1 MPLRR
6 ALILALLAWTLS
18 LRAAHAQ
25 CEWQW
30 RNYDAA
36 PSNTVRGFYPWD
48 VDGDGASELF
58 VGGNFSEIGGV
69 TVKGL
74 AVWDGVEFSG
84 FADAPFLSVHDVIE
98 FRRELYCLGNNLLH
112 RWTGTE
118 WEYIEGAPLPIYGL
132 LVHDDNLIVHGPL
145 TRCIKRW
152 DGQFWYD
159 YGSGMSDGYLGDDP
173 VVDDVAIYNGELYA
187 CGNFNVADG
196 QFCTTVVRWDGTTW
210 QSLEGGPEP
219 STNALHVID
228 GLLYAGGSSSSPWHH
243 PLCYWNGTEWALVQ
257 GLDGSVT
264 ELGEFNGQL
273 VLVGNFD
280 EPFESVAFWDGQS
293 FSGLGRGICED
304 GLGDTAPFAIAEY
317 NGDLLIG
324 GSFSQVDRLPIK
336 NFGIWTYAPDG
347 DANGDLKVD
356 LSDLGIVLRSFSTCN
371 GNPLYDPAA
380 GRLGDSGNFNCVDL
394 EDLGEVLASWGASCE

>member
-1 MPLRR
+1 MSPAR
-6 ALILALLAWTLS
+6 AFSIAVSLVALATPAL
-18 LRAAHAQ
+18 AQ

-30 RNYDAA
+30 RNFDAEA
-36 PSNTVRGFYPWD
+36 SSTVRTFRPWD
-48 VDGDGASELF
+48 VDGDGVSELF
-58 VGGNFSEIGGV
+58 VGGSFSEIGGV
-69 TVKGL
+69 SVNGL
-74 AVWDGVEFSG
+74 AVWDGVEFSE
-84 FADAPFLSVHDVIE
+84 FADALFLSVHDLVE
-98 FRRELYCLGNNLLH
+98 FRGELFCVGNSSLY

-118 WEYIEGAPLPIYGL
+118 WEYIESAPFPISGL
-132 LVHDDNLIVHGPL
+132 LVHDDNLIVHGSL
-145 TRCIKRW
+145 TRCIRRW
-152 DGQFWYD
+152 
-159 YGSGMSDGYLGDDP
+159 
-173 VVDDVAIYNGELYA
+173 
-187 CGNFNVADG
+187 
-196 QFCTTVVRWDGTTW
+196 
-210 QSLEGGPEP
+210 
-219 STNALHVID
+219 
-228 GLLYAGGSSSSPWHH
+228 
-243 PLCYWNGTEWALVQ
+243 
-257 GLDGSVT
+257 DGSVT

-317 NGDLLIG
+317 NGDLLVG

-356 LSDLGIVLRSFSTCN
+356 LSDLGLVLRSYSTCN

-380 GRLGDSGNFNCVDL
+380 GRLGDNGNNCVDL